1 MRITRWVLGCL
12 TKITTPT
19 ISVTTQKKTKTDVL
33 QDAVL
38 QIQRNDP
45 KFTHL
50 NLKGIGL
57 NDADVQQICH
67 ALLTQPNTAIT
78 SIDLSYNPALSN
90 QCIEHLVV
98 LPLLQL
104 DLSGTTIDAV
114 GVNLLLTSVT
124 LTNLIIRQ
132 NRLKTLDPQGFQT
145 NTTLHTLDASSN
157 QLSGAGVAAITAS
170 TSLRVVNLSANAL
183 QKHDMSNIVN
193 APWSHVT
200 VRMNRLSDAD
210 IQMIADTKPQWQS
223 FNISYN
229 ALTEHGA
236 QQIIDAL
243 PHIKRLDL
251 RENNI
256 RRPDSLVVR
265 STVLIHNMPTADTT
279 DTFDENAGFDGT
291 LKLPA

>member
-1 MRITRWVLGCL
+1 MPITTWILSCL
-12 TKITTPT
+12 TKT
-19 ISVTTQKKTKTDVL
+19 VAQKKTRTDVL
-33 QDAVL
+33 QDTL
-38 QIQRNDP
+38 QQIQRNDP
-45 KFTHL
+45 KLIHL

-57 NDADVQQICH
+57 NDADVQQICN
-67 ALLTQPNTAIT
+67 ALLTRPKTAIT

-114 GVNLLLTSVT
+114 GVNLLLTSAT

-132 NRLKTLDPQGFQT
+132 NRLKTLDPQRFQT
-145 NTTLHTLDASSN
+145 NTTLHTLDASGN

-170 TSLRVVNLSANAL
+170 TSLRTVNLSANGL
-183 QKHDMSNIVN
+183 QSKDINNIVN

-200 VRMNRLSDAD
+200 VRMNQLGDTD
-210 IQMIADTKPQWQS
+210 IQMIANTQPQWQS

-229 ALTEHGA
+229 ALTAHGA

-243 PHIKRLDL
+243 PKAQLDL
-251 RENNI
+251 RGNNLQYI
-256 RRPDSLVVR
+256 ESLSSVH
-265 STVLIHNMPTADTT
+265 SNVLIHSEPEAETT
-279 DTFDENAGFDGT
+279 YTFDDNAGFDGSFRLNT
-291 LKLPA
+291 YG